1 MKARAKALKRSAT
14 SFKRDHKHRP
24 SEMTSKKP
32 VPVLRET
39 LQGGK
44 HQGRDPRFEALTGGK
59 FVESAFKK
67 RYAFVYD
74 EKLPEERQELQ
85 EAMKRTKSAAQRES
99 LQAQLTNV
107 KQQIASERSRRRREA
122 FEKEVKKKENAAVA
136 GGKRPFYLKKSEKR
150 RQELV
155 ARYEELKSTGQLE
168 KYMEKR
174 RKRNAAKDHRYL
186 PSRRPEAE

>member
-1 MKARAKALKRSAT
+1 M
-14 SFKRDHKHRP
+14 
-24 SEMTSKKP
+24 
-32 VPVLRET
+32 
-39 LQGGK
+39 
-44 HQGRDPRFEALTGGK
+44 
-59 FVESAFKK
+59 
-67 RYAFVYD
+67 
-74 EKLPEERQELQ
+74 
-85 EAMKRTKSAAQRES
+85 
-99 LQAQLTNV
+99 
-107 KQQIASERSRRRREA
+107 
-122 FEKEVKKKENAAVA
+122 KKKENAAVA